1 MELTGAR
8 HAETAQILR
17 KSLALAV
24 EDRFLR
30 VICLN
35 REFDLT
41 NPHPSDRRLTRT

>member
-1 MELTGAR
+1 MAVSVTS
-8 HAETAQILR
+8 
-17 KSLALAV
+17 KV

-41 NPHPSDRRLTRT
+41 TPHPSDRRLTRT